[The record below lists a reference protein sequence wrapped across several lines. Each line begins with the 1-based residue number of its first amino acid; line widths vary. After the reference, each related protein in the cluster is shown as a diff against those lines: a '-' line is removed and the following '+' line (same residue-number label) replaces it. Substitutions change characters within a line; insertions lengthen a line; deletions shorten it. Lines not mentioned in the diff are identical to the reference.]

1 MLKRKKLRWN
11 TVTVCLKKSCLK
23 NYLSGLKQVE
33 NLLHWL
39 REEIKY
45 NLLCDTEDVRQAY
58 QFAHVSVSINIFLL
72 LEQRVGSACGG
83 SYKIMLIKIRIKFL
97 FGAYFEREGNLR
109 SKK

>member
-1 MLKRKKLRWN
+1 M
-11 TVTVCLKKSCLK
+11 
-23 NYLSGLKQVE
+23 E

-45 NLLCDTEDVRQAY
+45 NLLCDTEAVRQAY
-58 QFAHVSVSINIFLL
+58 QFAHVSIHIFLL